1 MDKHRQSKIKIVTLV
16 LAVLLGLSLLA
27 LSGTLLYKKLYKSKE
42 TVVQVPDNLI
52 ATEEEGTQTGTS
64 DDVQNDT
71 AEDSGNTGDA
81 GIPSTGAEDTASAAT
96 ISLYRR
102 RAQDNEPFTVG
113 NMFPGDEITK
123 YFCVRVSY
131 HDTVTVHYKAVIRQ
145 GYEKLAEVLKV
156 KVRILNQDGVQVE
169 MLYDGLM
176 KEMPESL
183 SKQLTS
189 QKSTTDELYYEITAY
204 LDTSVGNEY
213 QNLSL
218 IADFKWW
225 VAEEGNLTSG
235 PKTRDLANIVLW
247 ISLILF
253 LIIICAGMLLFRRR
267 KAGETDE

>member
-1 MDKHRQSKIKIVTLV
+1 MEKRRQNKIKIVTLV

-27 LSGTLLYKKLYKSKE
+27 LSGTLLYKKLHKNQE
-42 TVVQVPDNLI
+42 TIVQVPDNLI
-52 ATEEEGTQTGTS
+52 TTEEEETQTGTS

-71 AEDSGNTGDA
+71 AGDSGNTGDA
-81 GIPSTGAEDTASAAT
+81 GITSTGAEDSASATT
-96 ISLYRR
+96 IFLHRR
-102 RAQDNEPFTVG
+102 QAQDNEPFTVE

-123 YFCVRVSY
+123 YFCVQVSY

-156 KVRILNQDGVQVE
+156 KVRILNQDGVQAEV
-169 MLYDGLM
+169 LYDGLM
-176 KEMPESL
+176 KDMPESL

-189 QKSTTDELYYEITAY
+189 QKSTTDELYYEIMAY

-225 VAEEGNLTSG
+225 VAEEGNLDPS
-235 PKTRDLANIVLW
+235 PKTGDFTDTTLW
-247 ISLILF
+247 ISLLL

>member
-1 MDKHRQSKIKIVTLV
+1 MEKHRQSKIKIVIFI

-27 LSGTLLYKKLYKSKE
+27 LSGTLLYKKLYKSQE

-52 ATEEEGTQTGTS
+52 TTEEEETQKDTVRDSENTGETGITSTGTT
-64 DDVQNDT
+64 DT
-71 AEDSGNTGDA
+71 ALAT
-81 GIPSTGAEDTASAAT
+81 T

-102 RAQDNEPFTVG
+102 QAQDNEPFAVE

-156 KVRILNQDGVQVE
+156 KVRFLEQDGAQAE
-169 MLYDGLM
+169 ILYDGLM
-176 KEMPESL
+176 KDMPESL

-189 QKSTTDELYYEITAY
+189 QKSTTDELYYEIMAY

-235 PKTRDLANIVLW
+235 PKTGDLANIVLW